1 MPRLQITP
9 KVWKQEEMLMY
20 SQQPSNVPTRLQ
32 SNSISSRKPRLKS
45 RMTGLFCKRAI
56 SAVLASATVV
66 LSLTTG
72 IIAANIADRK
82 LEVGFEP
89 EYQDS
94 AESYASDNEL
104 FEDYDN
110 AMRVD
115 ITLYGKQELTVYSA
129 DTTVGALLEK
139 LSLTIGENDVVSAAL
154 DASITADMKIVID
167 RHETNVYTETKVI
180 PFETEKKDNAKLT
193 KGTEK
198 KVTEGVNGEVLRT
211 ITEKYINGVLVSSEL
226 TSEEITKEAV
236 NEVIEVGT
244 AEVKTEAPKKP
255 AANTNTSSNTS
266 TATPNANGKGG
277 VFTDSKGNSYEYLY
291 YIDVIATAY
300 GYSAGS
306 VTATGKKVAKGM
318 MAVDPKVIPYG
329 TRCYVTGSYGDM
341 GVLVAEDCGGFKGNR
356 IDIFLGDDYSCIQF
370 GRRSMRVYILA

>member
-1 MPRLQITP
+1 
-9 KVWKQEEMLMY
+9 MY

-32 SNSISSRKPRLKS
+32 SNSTNRRKPRLINRIS
-45 RMTGLFCKRAI
+45 TVFCKRALSVI
-56 SAVLASATVV
+56 LAGVTVV

-110 AMRVD
+110 AKRVD
-115 ITLYGKQELTVYSA
+115 ITLYGKQKITVYSA
-129 DTTVGALLEK
+129 DTTVGELLEK
-139 LSLTIGENDVVSAAL
+139 LSLTIGENDVVSSAS
-154 DASITADMKIVID
+154 DASITSDMEIVID
-167 RHETNVYTETKVI
+167 RHETNVYTETKII
-180 PFETEKKDNAKLT
+180 PHETEKKNNDKLT

-198 KVTEGVNGEVLRT
+198 VTTEGVDGEVLRT

-226 TSEEITKEAV
+226 TSEEVTKEAV
-236 NEVIEVGT
+236 TEIIEVGT
-244 AEVKTEAPKKP
+244 AEVKTETKP
-255 AANTNTSSNTS
+255 ATNNNSSSSNAS
-266 TATPNANGKGG
+266 TVTPNANGKGG
-277 VFTDSKGNSYEYLY
+277 VYTDGKGNSYEYLY

-318 MAVDPKVIPYG
+318 MAVDPKIIPYG

-341 GVLVAEDCGGFKGNR
+341 GVLVAEDCGAFKGNR

-370 GRRSMRVYILA
+370 GRRSMRVYVLA

>member
-1 MPRLQITP
+1 
-9 KVWKQEEMLMY
+9 MY
-20 SQQPSNVPTRLQ
+20 SQQPSNVPTRLH
-32 SNSISSRKPRLKS
+32 SDSTSSRKPRLKT
-45 RMTGLFCKRAI
+45 RITGLFCKRAI
-56 SAVLASATVV
+56 SAVLAGASVV

-89 EYQDS
+89 EYQNS
-94 AESYASDNEL
+94 AESYASDNDL

-110 AMRVD
+110 AMSVNVV
-115 ITLYGKQELTVYSA
+115 LYGKQTISVYSSES
-129 DTTVGALLEK
+129 TVGELLSK
-139 LSLTIGENDVVSAAL
+139 LSLTIGENDVVSVAL
-154 DASITADMKIVID
+154 DASITSDMSIAID

-180 PFETEKKDNAKLT
+180 PFETEKKNNDKLT
-193 KGTEK
+193 KDTEK
-198 KVTEGVNGEVLRT
+198 VVTEGVNGEIVRT

-255 AANTNTSSNTS
+255 ASTPASSNGNTS

-370 GRRSMRVYILA
+370 GRRSMRVYVLA

>member
-1 MPRLQITP
+1 
-9 KVWKQEEMLMY
+9 MY
-20 SQQPSNVPTRLQ
+20 SQQPSNVPTRLH
-32 SNSISSRKPRLKS
+32 SNSISSRKPRLKT
-45 RMTGLFCKRAI
+45 RITGLFCKRAV
-56 SAVLASATVV
+56 SAVLAGITVV

-89 EYQDS
+89 EYQNS
-94 AESYASDNEL
+94 AESYASDNGL

-110 AMRVD
+110 AMGVEVV
-115 ITLYGKQELTVYSA
+115 LYGKQKISVYSA
-129 DTTVGALLEK
+129 DTTVGELLDK
-139 LSLTIGENDVVSAAL
+139 LSLTIGENDVVSVAL
-154 DASITADMKIVID
+154 DADITSDMSIAID
-167 RHETNVYTETKVI
+167 RHETKVYTETKVI

-193 KGTEK
+193 KGTENV
-198 KVTEGVNGEVLRT
+198 VTKGVNGEVLRT

-236 NEVIEVGT
+236 NEIIEVGT
-244 AEVKTEAPKKP
+244 AEVKAEAPKKP
-255 AANTNTSSNTS
+255 ASGSNSSSQNNTSSV
-266 TATPNANGKGG
+266 TPNANGKGG

-318 MAVDPKVIPYG
+318 MAVDPKIIPYG

-341 GVLVAEDCGGFKGNR
+341 GVLVAEDCGAFKGNR

>member
-1 MPRLQITP
+1 
-9 KVWKQEEMLMY
+9 MY

-32 SNSISSRKPRLKS
+32 SNSTTRRKPRLKS
-45 RMTGLFCKRAI
+45 RIRKAFCTRAL
-56 SAVLASATVV
+56 STVLAGVTVV

-72 IIAANIADRK
+72 IFAANVLDRK

-94 AESYASDNEL
+94 ADSYASDNAL
-104 FEDYDN
+104 FEEYDN

-115 ITLYGKQELTVYSA
+115 ITLYGKQNITVYSA
-129 DTTVGALLEK
+129 ESTVGQLLEK
-139 LSLTIGENDVVSAAL
+139 LSLTIGEKDVVSADL
-154 DASITADMKIVID
+154 DADICNDMAIAID
-167 RHETNVYTETKVI
+167 RHETNVYTETKII
-180 PFETEKKDNAKLT
+180 PHETEKKDNSKLD

-198 KVTEGVNGEVLRT
+198 VTTEGVDGEILRT
-211 ITEKYINGVLVSSEL
+211 ITETYINGVLVNSEL
-226 TSEEITKEAV
+226 TSEEVVKEAV
-236 NEVIEVGT
+236 TEIIEVGT
-244 AEVKTEAPKKP
+244 KVAAPAPTPSTNSSSSSKP
-255 AANTNTSSNTS
+255 S
-266 TATPNANGKGG
+266 TPVNTPNANGKGG
-277 VFTDSKGNSYEYLY
+277 VYTDSNGNSYEYLY

-318 MAVDPKVIPYG
+318 MAVDPKIIPYG

-370 GRRSMRVYILA
+370 GRRSMRVYVLA

>member
-1 MPRLQITP
+1 
-9 KVWKQEEMLMY
+9 MY
-20 SQQPSNVPTRLQ
+20 SQQPSNVPTRLH
-32 SNSISSRKPRLKS
+32 SDSISSRKPRLKS
-45 RMTGLFCKRAI
+45 RITGLFCKRAI
-56 SAVLASATVV
+56 SAVLAGVTVV

-72 IIAANIADRK
+72 ILAANIADRK

-115 ITLYGKQELTVYSA
+115 ILLYGKQELTVYSA
-129 DTTVGALLEK
+129 DTTVGELFEK
-139 LSLTIGENDVVSAAL
+139 LSLTIGENDVVSEAL
-154 DASITADMKIVID
+154 DASITSDMKIIID

-180 PFETEKKDNAKLT
+180 PFETEKKENAKLT

-244 AEVKTEAPKKP
+244 AEVKTESKP
-255 AANTNTSSNTS
+255 AANTNTSSG
-266 TATPNANGKGG
+266 TATVTPNANGKGG
-277 VFTDSKGNSYEYLY
+277 VYTDSKGNSYEYLY

-318 MAVDPKVIPYG
+318 MAVDPKIIPYG

-370 GRRSMRVYILA
+370 GRRSMRVYVLA

>member
-1 MPRLQITP
+1 
-9 KVWKQEEMLMY
+9 MY
-20 SQQPSNVPTRLQ
+20 SRQPSNVPTRLQ
-32 SNSISSRKPRLKS
+32 SNSTTRRKPRLKS
-45 RMTGLFCKRAI
+45 RITQAFCKRAI
-56 SAVLASATVV
+56 SSILAGVTVV

-110 AMRVD
+110 AKRVD
-115 ITLYGKQELTVYSA
+115 ITLYGKQEITVYSA
-129 DTTVGALLEK
+129 DTTVGELLEK
-139 LSLTIGENDVVSAAL
+139 LSLTIGENDVVSSAI
-154 DASITADMKIVID
+154 DASIISDMKIAID
-167 RHETNVYTETKVI
+167 RHETNVYTETKII
-180 PFETEKKDNAKLT
+180 PHETEKKNNDKLT

-198 KVTEGVNGEVLRT
+198 VTTEGVDGEVLRT

-226 TSEEITKEAV
+226 TSEEVTKEAV
-236 NEVIEVGT
+236 TEIIEIGT
-244 AEVKTEAPKKP
+244 AEVKTETKP
-255 AANTNTSSNTS
+255 VTNNSSTSSSNAS
-266 TATPNANGKGG
+266 TVTPNANGKGG
-277 VFTDSKGNSYEYLY
+277 VYTDSKGNSYEYLY

-318 MAVDPKVIPYG
+318 MAVDPKIIPYG

-356 IDIFLGDDYSCIQF
+356 IDIFLGDDYSCVQF

>member
-1 MPRLQITP
+1 
-9 KVWKQEEMLMY
+9 MY
-20 SQQPSNVPTRLQ
+20 SQQPSNVPTRLH

-56 SAVLASATVV
+56 SAILAGVTVV

-72 IIAANIADRK
+72 IIAANIADSK

-115 ITLYGKQELTVYSA
+115 IALYGKQELTVYSA

-139 LSLTIGENDVVSAAL
+139 LSLTIGENDVVSQAL
-154 DASITADMKIVID
+154 DASITSDMKIVID
-167 RHETNVYTETKVI
+167 RHETKVYTETKVI

-244 AEVKTEAPKKP
+244 AEVKTEAPQKP
-255 AANTNTSSNTS
+255 AANTNTSSNAS
-266 TATPNANGKGG
+266 TVTPNANGKGG

-318 MAVDPKVIPYG
+318 MAVDPKIIPYG

>member
-1 MPRLQITP
+1 
-9 KVWKQEEMLMY
+9 MY

-32 SNSISSRKPRLKS
+32 SNSTNRRKPRLINRIS
-45 RMTGLFCKRAI
+45 TVFCKRALSVI
-56 SAVLASATVV
+56 LAGVTVV

-110 AMRVD
+110 AKRVD
-115 ITLYGKQELTVYSA
+115 ITLYGKQKITVYSA
-129 DTTVGALLEK
+129 DTTVGELLEK
-139 LSLTIGENDVVSAAL
+139 LSLTIGENDVVSSAS
-154 DASITADMKIVID
+154 DTSITSDMEIVID
-167 RHETNVYTETKVI
+167 RHETNVYTETKII
-180 PFETEKKDNAKLT
+180 PHETEKKNNDKLT

-198 KVTEGVNGEVLRT
+198 VTTEGVDGEVLRT

-226 TSEEITKEAV
+226 TSEEVTKEAV
-236 NEVIEVGT
+236 TEIIEVGT
-244 AEVKTEAPKKP
+244 AEVKTETKP
-255 AANTNTSSNTS
+255 ATNNNSSSSNAS
-266 TATPNANGKGG
+266 TVTPNANGKGG
-277 VFTDSKGNSYEYLY
+277 VYTDSKGNSYEYLY

-318 MAVDPKVIPYG
+318 MAVDPKIIPYG

-341 GVLVAEDCGGFKGNR
+341 GVLVAEDCGAFRGNR

-370 GRRSMRVYILA
+370 GRRSMRVYVLA

>member
-1 MPRLQITP
+1 
-9 KVWKQEEMLMY
+9 MY

-32 SNSISSRKPRLKS
+32 SNSTTRRKPRLKS
-45 RMTGLFCKRAI
+45 RIRKAFCTRAL
-56 SAVLASATVV
+56 STVLAGVTVV
-66 LSLTTG
+66 LSLSTG
-72 IIAANIADRK
+72 IFAANILDRE

-89 EYQDS
+89 EYQNS
-94 AESYASDNEL
+94 ADSYASDNAL
-104 FEDYDN
+104 FEEYDN

-115 ITLYGKQELTVYSA
+115 ITLYGKQSITVYSA
-129 DTTVGALLEK
+129 DSTVEELLEK
-139 LSLTIGENDVVSAAL
+139 LSLAIGENDVVSAELGAAIV
-154 DASITADMKIVID
+154 DNMSIAID

-180 PFETEKKDNAKLT
+180 PHETEKKNTEKLN

-198 KVTEGVNGEVLRT
+198 VVTEGVDGEILRT
-211 ITEKYINGVLVSSEL
+211 ITETYINGVLVNSEL
-226 TSEEITKEAV
+226 TSEEVVKEAV
-236 NEVIEVGT
+236 TEVIEVGT
-244 AEVKTEAPKKP
+244 KVEAPVATAKP
-255 AANTNTSSNTS
+255 SAGSSSSSSSAPVN
-266 TATPNANGKGG
+266 TPNANGKGG
-277 VFTDSKGNSYEYLY
+277 VYTDSNGNSYEYLY

-318 MAVDPKVIPYG
+318 MAVDPKIIPYG

-370 GRRSMRVYILA
+370 GRRSMRVYVLA